1 MNTIGK
7 IRRIDSLGRI
17 VLPSKFRQSM
27 DWKTNDAVEIYI
39 EEDKIILQ
47 KFKRTCMFCNSSENL
62 IEYRGRTV
70 CKNCLKEL
78 GSL

>member
-1 MNTIGK
+1 MNTTGK

-17 VLPSKFRQSM
+17 VLPSKYRQRM
-27 DWKTNDAVEIYI
+27 DWNTNDAVEIYV
-39 EEDKIILQ
+39 EDDKIILQ

-70 CKNCLKEL
+70 CQNCLKEL